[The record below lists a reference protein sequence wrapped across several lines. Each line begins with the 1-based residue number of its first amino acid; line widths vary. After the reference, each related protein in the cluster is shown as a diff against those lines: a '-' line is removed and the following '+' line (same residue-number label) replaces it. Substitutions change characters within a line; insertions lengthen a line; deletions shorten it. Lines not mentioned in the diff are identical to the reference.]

1 MESVILAALIH
12 HEVPERAINRERL
25 RHLIAG
31 LDLRL
36 IEIIDQPEIHVEQLD
51 MCFRFTIFRRQ
62 LLQSVSDAV
71 FQCFSKRDSFLTA
84 IRRFLAELRR
94 SFQWFFTASSDVVLS
109 AYRAALIES
118 VLVDKHVSAWAKAV
132 DLNSDWLL
140 VLEDDALID
149 EETEGRLRHF
159 FVHELDSVRRNIL
172 VYCDLAGGYDP
183 RLLLPKDV
191 SLGPYMGSWTLSHVR
206 TNTICSYLVS
216 RPLLSCWLTMIRRYP
231 LLRQLPADHLI
242 NVASILSN
250 RCRAACICLHWPKPF
265 FRHGSFLDG
274 FTSTVT
280 GIR

>member
-36 IEIIDQPEIHVEQLD
+36 IEIIDQPEIHVEKLD
-51 MCFRFTIFRRQ
+51 LCFRFTIFSRQ

-71 FQCFSKRDSFLTA
+71 FQYFSKRDSFLTA
-84 IRRFLAELRR
+84 IRRFLADLRR
-94 SFQWFFTASSDVVLS
+94 SSQWFFTASSDVVLS

-149 EETEGRLRHF
+149 EETEDRLRHF
-159 FVHELDSVRRNIL
+159 FVHELDSVKGNVL

-191 SLGPYMGSWTLSHVR
+191 YLGPCMGSWSLSHVR

-242 NVASILSN
+242 NVASILSK

-265 FRHGSFLDG
+265 FRHGSFHDG